1 MTKRLKDELCKMK
14 YENQPMK
21 FNVISL
27 VLIFICVFSIICAT
41 FFNIPFDYSF
51 ILSKPV
57 GTAVYNYIPQVP
69 VVMLIASLLGS
80 RLGCVSALLYIIVGF
95 SFPIFALGGGI
106 QYILEP
112 GFGYIISYIP
122 AVIVAGLILKKN
134 FCSIQLLKAALA
146 CTLIIHILGLVYAL
160 LVMILNHNIF
170 GNVVEFVLMQSS
182 VKLLIDFLFCTIAAY
197 MGYCVKKVLWIV
209 IG

>member
-1 MTKRLKDELCKMK
+1 MTKRLKDELYKMK

-21 FNVISL
+21 LNIISL
-27 VLIFICVFSIICAT
+27 VLIFICVFCIIFAT

-69 VVMLIASLLGS
+69 VVMFIASLLGA
-80 RLGCVSALLYIIVGF
+80 RLGCFSTLIYIIAGF

-122 AVIVAGLILKKN
+122 AVIIAGLILKKN
-134 FCSIQLLKAALA
+134 FSFIQVLKASLA
-146 CTLIIHILGLVYAL
+146 CTLMIHILGLFYAL

-170 GNVVEFVLMQSS
+170 GNVAEFVLMQSS
-182 VKLLIDFLFCTIAAY
+182 LKLLIDFLFCIVAAY
-197 MGYCVKKVLWIV
+197 MGYGVKKVLWIV